1 MRKLLIDPYGRTLS
15 YLRISVTDRCSLRCL
30 YCQPQGMRV
39 SKAPMEEILTFAEIR
54 EAAEAGAELG
64 IRDIRV
70 TGGEPLARKG
80 CPDLVRLLADIPGIR
95 SVSMTTNGLALKE
108 ALPALLEA
116 GLTGVNVSLDTLDR
130 KTYERITGKDA
141 LKDVLA
147 GIQEA
152 LRLGLPVKINA
163 VLLKDLSLENAFA
176 LIDLARTQ
184 PLCVRFIEMMPIGAG
199 KDLAG
204 LSCRALTKELMTHYP
219 GMVPCREKLGAGP
232 ASYYEIPGFAGKI
245 GMIPAACGSFCSCCT
260 RLRLTSIGALRPCL
274 SSEKEVDVK
283 EILRSGKDRETRMR
297 LLQAAYKRAAEEKP
311 QQSTFG
317 SMPQPECMA
326 EIGG

>member
-1 MRKLLIDPYGRTLS
+1 M
-15 YLRISVTDRCSLRCL
+15 
-30 YCQPQGMRV
+30 
-39 SKAPMEEILTFAEIR
+39 
-54 EAAEAGAELG
+54 
-64 IRDIRV
+64 
-70 TGGEPLARKG
+70 
-80 CPDLVRLLADIPGIR
+80 
-95 SVSMTTNGLALKE
+95 
-108 ALPALLEA
+108 
-116 GLTGVNVSLDTLDR
+116 
-130 KTYERITGKDA
+130 
-141 LKDVLA
+141 
-147 GIQEA
+147 
-152 LRLGLPVKINA
+152 KINA

-260 RLRLTSIGALRPCL
+260 RLRLTSMGALRPCL